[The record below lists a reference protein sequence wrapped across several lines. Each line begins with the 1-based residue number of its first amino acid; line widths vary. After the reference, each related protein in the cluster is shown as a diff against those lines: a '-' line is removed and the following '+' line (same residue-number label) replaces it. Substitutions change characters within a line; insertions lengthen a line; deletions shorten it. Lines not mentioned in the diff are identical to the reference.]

1 MANTIFC
8 LAVVV
13 LATAYVSISFHSVYM
28 EAKEFNKNVQ
38 DKTKKP
44 ESSQINILV

>member
-28 EAKEFNKNVQ
+28 EAKEFNKNSQ
-38 DKTKKP
+38 TKTKKP
-44 ESSQINILV
+44 EFSRVNILV

>member
-13 LATAYVSISFHSVYM
+13 LATAYVSVSFHTVYM
-28 EAKEFNKNVQ
+28 EAKEFQKAQ
-38 DKTKKP
+38 AKTKKP
-44 ESSQINILV
+44 EHSRINILV

>member
-28 EAKEFNKNVQ
+28 EAKEFNKNSQ
-38 DKTKKP
+38 DKTKNP
-44 ESSQINILV
+44 ENSQINILV

>member
-28 EAKEFNKNVQ
+28 EAKEFKNSQ

>member
-28 EAKEFNKNVQ
+28 EAKEFKNVQ
-38 DKTKKP
+38 AKAKKP
-44 ESSQINILV
+44 ERSRVNILV

>member
-1 MANTIFC
+1 MTNTIFC

-28 EAKEFNKNVQ
+28 EAKEFKKVQ
-38 DKTKKP
+38 TKTKKP
-44 ESSQINILV
+44 ERSSVNILV

>member
-28 EAKEFNKNVQ
+28 ESKEFQKVQ
-38 DKTKKP
+38 TKAKKS
-44 ESSQINILV
+44 EQSRVNILV

>member
-13 LATAYVSISFHSVYM
+13 LATAYVSVSFHTVYM
-28 EAKEFNKNVQ
+28 EAKEFKKVQ
-38 DKTKKP
+38 AKTKKP
-44 ESSQINILV
+44 EHSRINILV

>member
-1 MANTIFC
+1 MVNTIFC

-44 ESSQINILV
+44 EQSRVNILI